1 MQRGGIFMA
10 INSISLNKVA
20 ANVTSPVVSSTDTET
35 KSIQNQITNKQQSL
49 KRLTSDTEMSAE
61 EKAKE
66 QQEIRK
72 QIAELNRKLRML
84 RLEKQQETKEL
95 QKEEEQK
102 AALREKQNTISSS
115 DNSDED
121 ISIEETKELQ
131 EKISI
136 SPQDVHEILEAG
148 IHIQKERIQQSVD
161 QSKTSSENI
170 LSAEIHSDRLYGT
183 DTSAKEEK
191 LSELIRK
198 EPFEMKTKETQK
210 QETQKKPM
218 KIVIREDDILL

>member
-1 MQRGGIFMA
+1 MA
-10 INSISLNKVA
+10 V
-20 ANVTSPVVSSTDTET
+20 
-35 KSIQNQITNKQQSL
+35 
-49 KRLTSDTEMSAE
+49 
-61 EKAKE
+61 
-66 QQEIRK
+66 
-72 QIAELNRKLRML
+72 
-84 RLEKQQETKEL
+84 
-95 QKEEEQK
+95 
-102 AALREKQNTISSS
+102 S
-115 DNSDED
+115 DNSGKIPGFTIKD
-121 ISIEETKELQ
+121 KELQ

>member
-1 MQRGGIFMA
+1 MA
-10 INSISLNKVA
+10 INPIHMNHTIPPA
-20 ANVTSPVVSSTDTET
+20 TSFAPTATDAET
-35 KSIQNQITNKQQSL
+35 KTIQNEITNKTQNL
-49 KRLTSDTEMSAE
+49 NRLVSDAKKSAE

-66 QQEIRK
+66 RQEIQK